1 MKKLSYMLFCAAVA
15 MTGYTIHGSLFW
27 SIVDYLFAPI
37 ALVKWL
43 IYHEINIHIIQ
54 QTFAFLG

>member
-1 MKKLSYMLFCAAVA
+1 MKSLIILLFSVAVA
-15 MTGYTIHGSLFW
+15 MIGYTIHGSLFW
-27 SIVDYLFAPI
+27 SIVDFCFSPL

-43 IYHEINIHIIQ
+43 VCHEISLHVIQ